1 LRALIE
7 KVCTP
12 KQVEAVKLK
21 ALGLGVSRIG
31 RVLGISREAVR
42 NRLAGAELNIR
53 RNRGGDSA

>member
-53 RNRGGDSA
+53 RNRAGDSA